1 VAAEQLTIAL
11 DANGADSGP
20 AEVARGAALAAAGG
34 DVRVLVFG
42 PAAQIG
48 RPDAGHRLGR
58 RGRAAQIGR
67 HDAGHRLGRRGPA
80 PGATA
85 FADGVEI
92 IDAPVS
98 IAKAA
103 DPARAVR
110 ATPESSIVQAV
121 RAVADGRADGLV
133 SGGST
138 GAALAAGLF
147 HVKRAR
153 GVHRP
158 ALAVL
163 VPVPGRPFLLLD
175 CGANVEVR
183 PEHLVQFAHMG
194 AAFMEAVI
202 GLERPRVALLS
213 NGAEATKGTEDVVAA
228 HAALAGAAGLTFTGN
243 VEGFAV
249 GTGEADVI
257 VTDGFTGNVFL
268 KVMEGTAGT
277 LLRAVREAATSSPRA
292 KAGGLLLRPAL
303 GGLRD
308 AIDPEAQGGAFL
320 LGLRRLGVVP
330 HGSFGANGIARA
342 IELAARG
349 VRADVV
355 GRTHERLAAAGAL
368 RRRSEPSAAAATVP
382 DP

>member
-1 VAAEQLTIAL
+1 MAAGAPLTIAL
-11 DANGADSGP
+11 DANGADAGP
-20 AEVARGAALAAAGG
+20 AEVARGAALAAARA

-42 PAAQIG
+42 PAG
-48 RPDAGHRLGR
+48 RIAPAAG
-58 RGRAAQIGR
+58 IE
-67 HDAGHRLGRRGPA
+67 
-80 PGATA
+80 
-85 FADGVEI
+85 VV
-92 IDAPVS
+92 DAPVS
-98 IAKAA
+98 IAKDA

-110 ATPESSIVQAV
+110 ATPEASIVQAV
-121 RAVADGRADGLV
+121 RAVAGGRADALV

-147 HVKRAR
+147 HVKRGR

-158 ALAVL
+158 ALAAL

-202 GLERPRVALLS
+202 GIPRPRVALLS
-213 NGAEATKGTEDVVAA
+213 NGTEPARGTDDVQAA
-228 HAALAGAAGLTFTGN
+228 HAVLAAAEGIAFTGN

-268 KVMEGTAGT
+268 KVMEGTAAT
-277 LLRAVREAATSSPRA
+277 LLRAVREAATSTPRA

-303 GGLRD
+303 GRLRD

-320 LGLRRLGVVP
+320 LGLRGLAVMP
-330 HGSFGANGIARA
+330 HGSFGADGIARA

-368 RRRSEPSAAAATVP
+368 RERGGAAAAGAASTSAAPATVP

>member
-1 VAAEQLTIAL
+1 
-11 DANGADSGP
+11 
-20 AEVARGAALAAAGG
+20 
-34 DVRVLVFG
+34 VFG
-42 PAAQIG
+42 PAGEI
-48 RPDAGHRLGR
+48 DS
-58 RGRAAQIGR
+58 
-67 HDAGHRLGRRGPA
+67 A
-80 PGATA
+80 PGI
-85 FADGVEI
+85 EI
-92 IDAPVS
+92 VDARES

-110 ATPESSIVQAV
+110 STPDASIVQAM
-121 RAVADGRADGLV
+121 RAVADGRAEAIV

-194 AAFMEAVI
+194 AAFMEVVMGI
-202 GLERPRVALLS
+202 ERPRVALLS
-213 NGAEATKGTEDVVAA
+213 NGTEPSKGTEDVVAA
-228 HAALAGAAGLTFTGN
+228 HAALAGGQLAFAGN

-268 KVMEGTAGT
+268 KVMEGTADT
-277 LLRAVREAATSSPRA
+277 LLRAVRDAAMSSPRA
-292 KAGGLLLRPAL
+292 KAGGLLLKPAL
-303 GGLRD
+303 GGLRA

-349 VRADVV
+349 ARSDVV

-368 RRRSEPSAAAATVP
+368 RRAAEPSAAPATVP

>member
-1 VAAEQLTIAL
+1 VAADQLTIAL
-11 DANGADSGP
+11 DANGADAGP
-20 AEVARGAALAAAGG
+20 AEVARGAALAATGG
-34 DVRVLVFG
+34 EVRVLVFG
-42 PAAQIG
+42 PVAEIG
-48 RPDAGHRLGR
+48 RPDAGRDSR
-58 RGRAAQIGR
+58 TPRG
-67 HDAGHRLGRRGPA
+67 AGSFA
-80 PGATA
+80 PG
-85 FADGVEI
+85 VELV
-92 IDAPVS
+92 DAPVS

-110 ATPESSIVQAV
+110 STPDSSIVQAV
-121 RAVADGRADGLV
+121 RAVADGRADALV

-213 NGAEATKGTEDVVAA
+213 NGTEANKGTEDVQAA
-228 HAALAGAAGLTFTGN
+228 HAALAGAAGLTFAGN

-268 KVMEGTAGT
+268 KVMEGTADT
-277 LLRAVREAATSSPRA
+277 LLRAVREAATSSARA

-330 HGSFGANGIARA
+330 HGSFGPNGIARA

-349 VRADVV
+349 VRADVI
-355 GRTHERLAAAGAL
+355 GRTHDRLAAAGAL
-368 RRRSEPSAAAATVP
+368 RRPSEAVATVP

>member
-1 VAAEQLTIAL
+1 MTDPVTVAV
-11 DANGADSGP
+11 DANGADNGP
-20 AEVARGAALAAAGG
+20 AEVARGAAAAVAEGG
-34 DVRVLVFG
+34 VRVLLFG
-42 PAAQIG
+42 PAAQMG
-48 RPDAGHRLGR
+48 D
-58 RGRAAQIGR
+58 
-67 HDAGHRLGRRGPA
+67 
-80 PGATA
+80 PG
-85 FADGVEI
+85 DGVEV

-98 IAKAA
+98 IAKAE

-110 ATPESSIVQAV
+110 ANPDASIVSAV
-121 RAVADGRADGLV
+121 RAVADGQAEALV
-133 SGGST
+133 AGGST
-138 GAALAAGLF
+138 GTALAASLF
-147 HVKRAR
+147 RIKR
-153 GVHRP
+153 GKGIHRP

-163 VPVPGRPFLLLD
+163 VPVPGSPFLLLD
-175 CGANVEVR
+175 AGANVEVR

-213 NGAEATKGTEDVVAA
+213 NGTEVTKGTEDVRAA
-228 HAALAGAAGLTFTGN
+228 HAALAGAAAGSLEFAGM

-257 VTDGFTGNVFL
+257 VTDGFTGNVLL
-268 KVMEGTAGT
+268 KVMEGTADT
-277 LLRAVREAATSSPRA
+277 LLRAVRDAATSNPRA
-292 KAGGLLLRPAL
+292 KAGGMLLRPAL
-303 GGLRD
+303 GGLRE

-349 VRADVV
+349 VRADVI

-368 RRRSEPSAAAATVP
+368 RGVAEPSAAAATVP

>member
-1 VAAEQLTIAL
+1 VAAEPLTIAL
-11 DANGADSGP
+11 DANGADAGP
-20 AEVARGAALAAAGG
+20 AEVARGAARAAAEG
-34 DVRVLVFG
+34 DVRVLLFG
-42 PAAQIG
+42 PAAEIG
-48 RPDAGHRLGR
+48 RPDARHGPRPWGR
-58 RGRAAQIGR
+58 TPRGATS
-67 HDAGHRLGRRGPA
+67 PA
-80 PGATA
+80 PG
-85 FADGVEI
+85 VEVV
-92 IDAPVS
+92 DAPVS

-121 RAVADGRADGLV
+121 RAVAEGRADALV

-194 AAFMEAVI
+194 AAFMETVM
-202 GLERPRVALLS
+202 GLQRPRVALLS
-213 NGAEATKGTEDVVAA
+213 NGVEATKGTEDVQAA
-228 HAALAGAAGLTFTGN
+228 HAALAGATGLNFAGN

-249 GTGEADVI
+249 GTGAADVI

-268 KVMEGTAGT
+268 KVMEGTADA
-277 LLRAVREAATSSPRA
+277 LLRAVREAAMSSTRA

-303 GGLRD
+303 RGLRD
-308 AIDPEAQGGAFL
+308 SIDPEAQGGAFL

-330 HGSFGANGIARA
+330 HGSFGAAGIARA
-342 IELAARG
+342 IDLAARG

-355 GRTHERLAAAGAL
+355 AGTHERLAAAGAL
-368 RRRSEPSAAAATVP
+368 RRSSEAAASFP

>member
-1 VAAEQLTIAL
+1 VAADQLTIAL
-11 DANGADSGP
+11 DANGADAGP
-20 AEVARGAALAAAGG
+20 AEVARAAALAAAGG
-34 DVRVLVFG
+34 EVRVLVFG
-42 PAAQIG
+42 PVAEIG
-48 RPDAGHRLGR
+48 RPDAGRDSR
-58 RGRAAQIGR
+58 TPRG
-67 HDAGHRLGRRGPA
+67 AGSFA
-80 PGATA
+80 PG
-85 FADGVEI
+85 VELV
-92 IDAPVS
+92 DAPVS

-110 ATPESSIVQAV
+110 STPASSIVQAV
-121 RAVADGRADGLV
+121 RAVADGRADALV

-213 NGAEATKGTEDVVAA
+213 NGTEANKGTEDVQAA
-228 HAALAGAAGLTFTGN
+228 HAALAGAAGLTFAGN

-268 KVMEGTAGT
+268 KVMEGTADT
-277 LLRAVREAATSSPRA
+277 LLRAVREAATSSARA

-303 GGLRD
+303 AGLRD

-330 HGSFGANGIARA
+330 HGSFGPNGIARA

-349 VRADVV
+349 VRADVI
-355 GRTHERLAAAGAL
+355 GRTHDRLAAAGAL
-368 RRRSEPSAAAATVP
+368 RRPSEAVATVP

>member
-1 VAAEQLTIAL
+1 MAAEQLTIAL
-11 DANGADSGP
+11 DANGADAGP
-20 AEVARGAALAAAGG
+20 ATVARGAALAAASGE
-34 DVRVLVFG
+34 VRVLVFG
-42 PAAQIG
+42 PPAEIG
-48 RPDAGHRLGR
+48 RPDAGRRLTPRARTR
-58 RGRAAQIGR
+58 RARTSFG
-67 HDAGHRLGRRGPA
+67 
-80 PGATA
+80 
-85 FADGVEI
+85 ADGVELV
-92 IDAPVS
+92 DAPVS

-110 ATPESSIVQAV
+110 STPESSIVQAV
-121 RAVADGRADGLV
+121 RAVADGRADALV

-163 VPVPGRPFLLLD
+163 VPVPGKPFLLLD

-194 AAFMEAVI
+194 AAFMETVI

-213 NGAEATKGTEDVVAA
+213 NGTEPSKGSEDVQAA
-228 HAALAGAAGLTFTGN
+228 HAALAGAAGLNFRGN

-268 KVMEGTAGT
+268 KVMEGTADA
-277 LLRAVREAATSSPRA
+277 LLRAVREAATSSARA

-303 GGLRD
+303 GGLRA

-342 IELAARG
+342 IDLAARG
-349 VRADVV
+349 VRADVA

-368 RRRSEPSAAAATVP
+368 RRASEAAATVP

>member
-1 VAAEQLTIAL
+1 VAAERLTIAL

-20 AEVARGAALAAAGG
+20 AEAVRGAALAAAAG

-42 PAAQIG
+42 PAD
-48 RPDAGHRLGR
+48 RAGS
-58 RGRAAQIGR
+58 
-67 HDAGHRLGRRGPA
+67 PA
-80 PGATA
+80 PG
-85 FADGVEI
+85 VELV
-92 IDAPVS
+92 DAPVS

-121 RAVADGRADGLV
+121 RAVADGRADALV

-147 HVKRAR
+147 HLKRAR

-183 PEHLVQFAHMG
+183 SEHLVQFAHMG

-213 NGAEATKGTEDVVAA
+213 NGTEASKGTEQVRSA
-228 HAALAGAAGLTFTGN
+228 HAALARAGGRGDGAAGRGGMEFVGN

-249 GTGEADVI
+249 GTGEADVV

-268 KVMEGTAGT
+268 KVMEGTADA
-277 LLRAVREAATSSPRA
+277 LLRAVRDAATSSARA

-330 HGSFGANGIARA
+330 HGSFGAAGIARA
-342 IELAARG
+342 INLAARG

-355 GRTHERLAAAGAL
+355 GRTHDRLGAAGAL
-368 RRRSEPSAAAATVP
+368 RRAAARSGDEASGHGSTSAAAATVP

>member
-1 VAAEQLTIAL
+1 MAADPLTIAL
-11 DANGADSGP
+11 DANGADAGP

-34 DVRVLVFG
+34 DVRVLLFG
-42 PAAQIG
+42 PAA
-48 RPDAGHRLGR
+48 AVE
-58 RGRAAQIGR
+58 A
-67 HDAGHRLGRRGPA
+67 A
-80 PGATA
+80 PG
-85 FADGVEI
+85 VEVV
-92 IDAPVS
+92 DAPVS

-110 ATPESSIVQAV
+110 STPESSIVQAV
-121 RAVADGRADGLV
+121 HAVAGGRADALV

-183 PEHLVQFAHMG
+183 PEQLVQFAHMG

-213 NGAEATKGTEDVVAA
+213 NGAEATKGTEDVQAA
-228 HAALAGAAGLTFTGN
+228 HAVLAGASGLSFAGN
-243 VEGFAV
+243 VEGFAI

-268 KVMEGTAGT
+268 KVMEGTADT
-277 LLRAVREAATSSPRA
+277 LLRAVREAAMSSPRA

-303 GGLRD
+303 RGLRD
-308 AIDPEAQGGAFL
+308 SIDPEAQGGAFL

-330 HGSFGANGIARA
+330 HGSFGAAGIARA
-342 IELAARG
+342 IALAARG

-355 GRTHERLAAAGAL
+355 GATHERLAAAGAL
-368 RRRSEPSAAAATVP
+368 RRSSEAAASLP
-382 DP
+382 DS

>member
-1 VAAEQLTIAL
+1 MAAPQLTIAL

-34 DVRVLVFG
+34 ELRVLLFG
-42 PAAQIG
+42 PAAEIE
-48 RPDAGHRLGR
+48 
-58 RGRAAQIGR
+58 
-67 HDAGHRLGRRGPA
+67 PA
-80 PGATA
+80 PG
-85 FADGVEI
+85 VEVV
-92 IDAPVS
+92 DAPVS

-121 RAVADGRADGLV
+121 RAVADGRAEALV

-153 GVHRP
+153 GIHRP

-183 PEHLVQFAHMG
+183 PEHLVQFAYMG
-194 AAFMEAVI
+194 AAFMEVVM
-202 GLERPRVALLS
+202 GLERPRVALLA
-213 NGAEATKGTEDVVAA
+213 NGTESTKGTEDVQHA
-228 HAALAGAAGLTFTGN
+228 HTALSGAPGRGGMTFAGN

-268 KVMEGTAGT
+268 KVMEGTADA
-277 LLRAVREAATSSPRA
+277 LLRAVRDAATSSTRA
-292 KAGGLLLRPAL
+292 KAGGVLLRPAL

-355 GRTHERLAAAGAL
+355 GSTHERLAAAGAL
-368 RRRSEPSAAAATVP
+368 RRAAEPSAAAATVP

>member
-1 VAAEQLTIAL
+1 M
-11 DANGADSGP
+11 
-20 AEVARGAALAAAGG
+20 ARGAALAARQG
-34 DVRVLVFG
+34 VRVLLFG
-42 PAAQIG
+42 PA
-48 RPDAGHRLGR
+48 DA
-58 RGRAAQIGR
+58 IT
-67 HDAGHRLGRRGPA
+67 PA
-80 PGATA
+80 E
-85 FADGVEI
+85 GVEVV
-92 IDAPVS
+92 DAPVS

-110 ATPESSIVQAV
+110 STPEASIVQAV
-121 RAVADGRADGLV
+121 QAVAGGRADALV

-147 HVKRAR
+147 HIKRAR

-158 ALAVL
+158 ALAAL

-175 CGANVEVR
+175 CGANVAVR

-202 GLERPRVALLS
+202 GISGPRVALLA
-213 NGAEATKGTEDVVAA
+213 NGTEPTKGTDDVVAA
-228 HAALAGAAGLTFTGN
+228 HAALAAAPGLRFTGN

-257 VTDGFTGNVFL
+257 VADGFTGNVFL
-268 KVMEGTAGT
+268 KVMEGTAAA
-277 LLRAVREAATSSPRA
+277 LLAAVRDAAQSSPRA

-303 GGLRD
+303 RGLRQE
-308 AIDPEAQGGAFL
+308 IDPEAQGGAFL
-320 LGLRRLGVVP
+320 LGLRGLGVVP
-330 HGSFGANGIARA
+330 HGSFGAEGIARA
-342 IELAARG
+342 IALAARG

-355 GRTHERLAAAGAL
+355 GATHARLAAAGAL
-368 RRRSEPSAAAATVP
+368 RRPPAPSAATATVP

>member
-1 VAAEQLTIAL
+1 MAAERLTIAL
-11 DANGADSGP
+11 DANGADAGP
-20 AEVARGAALAAAGG
+20 AEVARGAALAAARGELQ
-34 DVRVLVFG
+34 VLVFG
-42 PAAQIG
+42 PAARI
-48 RPDAGHRLGR
+48 A
-58 RGRAAQIGR
+58 
-67 HDAGHRLGRRGPA
+67 PA
-80 PGATA
+80 PGI
-85 FADGVEI
+85 EI
-92 IDAPVS
+92 VDAPLS
-98 IAKAA
+98 IAKAP

-110 ATPESSIVQAV
+110 ATPASSIVQAV
-121 RAVADGRADGLV
+121 RAVADGRASALV

-158 ALAVL
+158 ALAAL

-194 AAFMEAVI
+194 AAFTEAVL

-213 NGAEATKGTEDVVAA
+213 NGIEPARGTDDVQAA
-228 HAALAGAAGLTFTGN
+228 HATLAEAGGLEFVGN

-268 KVMEGTAGT
+268 KVMEGTAAA
-277 LLRAVREAATSSPRA
+277 LLRAVREAAMSSPRA
-292 KAGGLLLRPAL
+292 RAGGLLLRPAL
-303 GGLRD
+303 GGLRA

-320 LGLRRLGVVP
+320 LGLRRLAVVP
-330 HGSFGANGIARA
+330 HGSFGAEGIARA

-349 VRADVV
+349 VRADVA
-355 GRTHERLAAAGAL
+355 GRTHARLAGAGAL
-368 RRRSEPSAAAATVP
+368 RRPGEPSAVAGTVP
-382 DP
+382 DS

>member
-1 VAAEQLTIAL
+1 MAAEQLTIAL
-11 DANGADSGP
+11 DANGADAGP
-20 AEVARGAALAAAGG
+20 ATVARGAALAAASG

-42 PAAQIG
+42 PVDQIG
-48 RPDAGHRLGR
+48 RPDAGRRLR
-58 RGRAAQIGR
+58 PRGRTPR
-67 HDAGHRLGRRGPA
+67 
-80 PGATA
+80 GATA
-85 FADGVEI
+85 FADGVELV
-92 IDAPVS
+92 DAPVS

-110 ATPESSIVQAV
+110 STPNASIVQAV
-121 RAVADGRADGLV
+121 RAVADGRADALV

-163 VPVPGRPFLLLD
+163 VPVPGKPFLLLD

-194 AAFMEAVI
+194 AAFMETVI

-213 NGAEATKGTEDVVAA
+213 NGTEPSKGTEDVQAA
-228 HAALAGAAGLTFTGN
+228 HATLTDAGGLEFVGN

-249 GTGEADVI
+249 GTAEADVI

-268 KVMEGTAGT
+268 KVMEGTADA
-277 LLRAVREAATSSPRA
+277 LLRAVREAATSSARA

-303 GGLRD
+303 GGLRA
-308 AIDPEAQGGAFL
+308 AIDPEVQGGAFL

-349 VRADVV
+349 VRAGVA

-368 RRRSEPSAAAATVP
+368 RRASEPAATVP
-382 DP
+382 DS